1 MVCFCTVNDYRTLYA
16 FLLFTAFF
24 PYRSTVLFPPAG
36 WEKKKEKGRTG
47 QASATSSF
55 PLRVTAGAR
64 KRGWRPPALQRSRS
78 PFPEVGGEG
87 RRGDAPPG
95 QQRVR
100 AHRRCLRP
108 RRGPGGLWGHPAAED
123 GVGGTAGVIA
133 APRPGQ
139 PRDGGMA
146 GWMDE
151 GWRDGKMEG

>member
-1 MVCFCTVNDYRTLYA
+1 MLSSCLPP
-16 FLLFTAFF
+16 FF
-24 PYRSTVLFPPAG
+24 PTAARFCSLLPG
-36 WEKKKEKGRTG
+36 GKKKKEKGRTG

-55 PLRVTAGAR
+55 PLRVTGGAR
-64 KRGWRPPALQRSRS
+64 KRGWGLPALQRSRS

-123 GVGGTAGVIA
+123 GVGRTAGVIA